1 MPPSLLFATGRNNM
15 YSLHVTK
22 PPYPSVTQTHS
33 FPLPIAFLL
42 PSSLSPNQFQ
52 PPSLRGPLSPRTSDC
67 FPAWGHRKPLISLSR
82 QLKTT
87 SGRLSAERLW
97 LYCRGLHKF
106 LLLFL
111 PILTPASE
119 TGRADIIST
128 YILEIRNWRLRDRV
142 LGCDCTVEIQV
153 RLLSS
158 GVLLCLLP
166 CTISILIHLGSLTL
180 VNLPVHSDTFQ
191 DGFLFKHLY

>member
-1 MPPSLLFATGRNNM
+1 M
-15 YSLHVTK
+15 
-22 PPYPSVTQTHS
+22 
-33 FPLPIAFLL
+33 
-42 PSSLSPNQFQ
+42 
-52 PPSLRGPLSPRTSDC
+52 LRD
-67 FPAWGHRKPLISLSR
+67 
-82 QLKTT
+82 
-87 SGRLSAERLW
+87 
-97 LYCRGLHKF
+97 CRGLHKF

-166 CTISILIHLGSLTL
+166 YAISILIHLGSLTL